1 MTRVESPLVV
11 SRRGEHTD
19 LVLGN
24 VVLLSS
30 AALGTE
36 RAFGALVPPAST
48 RVLIGG
54 LGFGATLGG
63 ALGVLSPEARVRVV
77 EKVAEIEPLLR
88 GELAHLASDVLD
100 DPRVEIENA
109 DVVDV
114 LARERDLD
122 AILLDV
128 DNGPEWASFRTNAR
142 IYAPAGL
149 AAAHAALRPGGMLAV
164 WSGYAAGEFLARLRA
179 AGFTPSMVP
188 LREKGVLRARAYI
201 GMKGPKGLDS
211 PRASGEKSAP

>member
-11 SRRGEHTD
+11 RRRGEHVD

-30 AALGTE
+30 AALETE
-36 RAFGALVPPAST
+36 RAFGAITPADAK

-54 LGFGATLGG
+54 LGFGATLRG
-63 ALGVLSPEARVRVV
+63 ALGVVSADARVHVV
-77 EKVAEIEPLLR
+77 EKVAAIEPLLR
-88 GELAHLASDVLD
+88 GELAHLAQGVLE
-100 DPRVEIENA
+100 DPRITLENA

-142 IYAPAGL
+142 IYSPAGL
-149 AAAHAALRPGGMLAV
+149 AAAHAALRPGGMFAV
-164 WSGYAAGEFLARLRA
+164 WSGYAADPFLARLRA
-179 AGFTPSMVP
+179 AQFTPSILP
-188 LREKGVLRARAYI
+188 FRERGIVRARAYV
-201 GMKGPKGLDS
+201 GVKGLDS
-211 PRASGEKSAP
+211 PQPSGDKVAP

>member
-1 MTRVESPLVV
+1 MTRVESPLVFR
-11 SRRGEHTD
+11 RRGEHID

-24 VVLLSS
+24 IVLLSS

-36 RAFGALVPPAST
+36 RDFGALVPPACT

-54 LGFGATLGG
+54 LGFGATLAG
-63 ALGVLSPEARVRVV
+63 ALGVLSSDAHVRVV

-88 GELAHLASDVLD
+88 GELAHLAGDVLD

-128 DNGPEWASFRTNAR
+128 D
-142 IYAPAGL
+142 
-149 AAAHAALRPGGMLAV
+149 
-164 WSGYAAGEFLARLRA
+164 
-179 AGFTPSMVP
+179 
-188 LREKGVLRARAYI
+188 
-201 GMKGPKGLDS
+201 
-211 PRASGEKSAP
+211 